1 MRANLRLIPGCRHKN
16 LISTLPLR
24 NSMNCASVLFNGKSR
39 CLLICTR
46 FHAAQKL
53 LKKKVKLIVKNL
65 CKKNRCKFRLKF
77 IANGESFLTK
87 PDKTICDFPSSRIP
101 LQVRQVF

>member
-53 LKKKVKLIVKNL
+53 LKKKVKLIYF
-65 CKKNRCKFRLKF
+65 KKGCETL
-77 IANGESFLTK
+77 EY
-87 PDKTICDFPSSRIP
+87 SR
-101 LQVRQVF
+101 QN